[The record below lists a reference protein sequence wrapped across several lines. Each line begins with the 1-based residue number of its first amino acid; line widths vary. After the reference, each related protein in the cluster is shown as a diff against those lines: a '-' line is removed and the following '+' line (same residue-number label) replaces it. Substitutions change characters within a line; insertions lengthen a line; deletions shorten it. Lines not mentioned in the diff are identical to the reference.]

1 MNWGENMTIPE
12 RGCTRLEQSVLSLT
26 GLPYVISQ
34 CFTKPDKN
42 LYLTRVWY
50 HGLLRGKNHD

>member
-1 MNWGENMTIPE
+1 MTIPE

-50 HGLLRGKNHD
+50 HALLRGKNHD